1 MPPADPA
8 EYAPPPLGPSAASDA
23 RSHGLPAVSDEFEE
37 DTLLPP
43 PAPGLVAPGRARAAE
58 HVVVDTEPN
67 APLPVLDSLTRP
79 GMGPTPVPP
88 VVSSP
93 PPPLHDAP
101 RPAPPPSAA
110 RAIARVAEHVQPPGP
125 PRSGS
130 VPRVQDR
137 TPERLNERV
146 PERINDRPLP
156 PASSASPLPG
166 QVPILALE
174 PSDSHSSSRQSAR
187 LTAAQPATSY
197 QTAESPARRATT
209 IPPLP
214 ELPAGPHGESGAA
227 LVAYMLRYRRVARRR
242 RHLVQQAEQSLR
254 KETPSLD
261 RLLVEL
267 GQHAYIERMDPWG
280 LLTGQAVDAGLSGP
294 VPRIGPEG
302 ESLRRAESWVARI
315 EAEQLRAL
323 AILSR
328 EEARLSSE
336 LMGRAEHQRRLR
348 WHIESLPL
356 QATYDQQAE
365 LTALRG
371 ESELLLQQ
379 LAAVRCERWMKEHAL
394 SRCQQQ
400 RAGLILTIDS
410 LLSPPV
416 EGATRST
423 PNLLLLG
430 ALLLG
435 QRLFSL
441 QPPEGQAPPVR
452 SGRPAAMAPQLAV
465 ARFQERLSQRAMLSS
480 QGLVEQLAYDRD
492 AVRRGVIFLGVFS
505 LTGLVCAL
513 IAWWALSNG

>member
-1 MPPADPA
+1 MPPAEPA
-8 EYAPPPLGPSAASDA
+8 EYASSTLGDSAQAGSAAAS
-23 RSHGLPAVSDEFEE
+23 SDEFEE

-43 PAPGLVAPGRARAAE
+43 PAPGLVVPGRLRTAE

-67 APLPVLDSLTRP
+67 APLPVLDAPTRP
-79 GMGPTPVPP
+79 GLGPTPP
-88 VVSSP
+88 SSP
-93 PPPLHDAP
+93 ALP
-101 RPAPPPSAA
+101 AA
-110 RAIARVAEHVQPPGP
+110 RAPSGRVPGSARPPARVAEHLAPPSP
-125 PRSGS
+125 SRP
-130 VPRVQDR
+130 
-137 TPERLNERV
+137 PERAF
-146 PERINDRPLP
+146 DRAPYTP
-156 PASSASPLPG
+156 SPLPG
-166 QVPILALE
+166 QVPVYVPGPSVE
-174 PSDSHSSSRQSAR
+174 PSDSAAR
-187 LTAAQPATSY
+187 LASRATAAQPVTAY

-209 IPPLP
+209 LPPLP
-214 ELPAGPHGESGAA
+214 ELPSGPHGESGAA
-227 LVAYMLRYRRVARRR
+227 LVAYMIRYRRVAGRRR
-242 RHLVQQAEQSLR
+242 RLAQKAEQSLR

-280 LLTGQAVDAGLSGP
+280 LLAAQSDEAGLSGQ
-294 VPRIGPEG
+294 VPRLGAEG
-302 ESLRRAESWVARI
+302 ESLRRAESWIARI

-348 WHIESLPL
+348 FHIESLPI

-400 RAGLILTIDS
+400 RAGLILTIES
-410 LLSPPV
+410 LLVPAG

-430 ALLLG
+430 ALLMG

-441 QPPEGQAPPVR
+441 QPAEGQLPPR
-452 SGRPAAMAPQLAV
+452 SGRPAAMTPQILV
-465 ARFQERLSQRAMLSS
+465 ARFQERLAQRAIVSA
-480 QGLVEQLAYDRD
+480 QVLVEQLAYDRD
-492 AVRRGVIFLGVFS
+492 AVRRGATFLAVFAV
-505 LTGLVCAL
+505 TALVCAG
-513 IAWWALSNG
+513 IAWWALQIG